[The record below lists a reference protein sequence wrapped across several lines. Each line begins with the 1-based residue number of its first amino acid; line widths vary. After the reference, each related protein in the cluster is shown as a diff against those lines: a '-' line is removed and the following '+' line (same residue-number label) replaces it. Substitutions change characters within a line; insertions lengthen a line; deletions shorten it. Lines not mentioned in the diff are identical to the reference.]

1 LEEVKRDNA
10 NEKINGLLSI
20 KKDLND
26 EMKHHRFLSENVP
39 FNLDVAFTNFR
50 WIVLL
55 CAFIINFLLLF
66 DSFIEECDECKGLD
80 PHENPCV
87 CD

>member
-1 LEEVKRDNA
+1 MDNVNRGTP
-10 NEKINGLLSI
+10 NEKINGLLYER
-20 KKDLND
+20 KDFMD
-26 EMKHHRFLSENVP
+26 EMNHIKMLLTNIP
-39 FNLDVAFTNFR
+39 FNLDSTFTNFR

-66 DSFIEECDECKGLD
+66 DFFIVECEECKGLD
-80 PHENPCV
+80 PHLDPCV